1 MDGTSFDT
9 LARGIGRATDR
20 RAALKGLAAGL
31 FAVGTARAVAA
42 TASAQDEVADPDGP
56 STEACG
62 IKNEGC
68 FRNHDCCQ
76 GLKCRG
82 TNGGRK
88 AGSCDFKNSS
98 GGKGDWCNKDK
109 DCKRNLECD
118 RRRNKSKN
126 KCVKP

>member
-1 MDGTSFDT
+1 MDSNAFDKLT
-9 LARGIGRATDR
+9 QGFGREADR
-20 RAALKGLAAGL
+20 RTALKGLAAGL
-31 FAVGTARAVAA
+31 LGVGATRAVV
-42 TASAQDEVADPDGP
+42 ASAQEDGVEDGGP
-56 STEACG
+56 SIESCG

-68 FRNHDCCQ
+68 FRNTDCCQ

-82 TNGGRK
+82 AKGGTVS
-88 AGSCDFKNSS
+88 GSCDFKNSS
-98 GGKGDWCNKDK
+98 GGRGDWCRKDK